1 MFVGYINYKE
11 GSVNMVG
18 VKNIKESAKIEL
30 EPETKELEPMQ
41 TMCSVE
47 EFVRSNLAK
56 RSYPVE
62 SLNSF
67 MFWMKR
73 NGCPKRWPPTMWQAK
88 FEEFLNRKV

>member
-1 MFVGYINYKE
+1 MKNVKE
-11 GSVNMVG
+11 Q
-18 VKNIKESAKIEL
+18 IEKEPVS
-30 EPETKELEPMQ
+30 EPVVVP

-47 EFVRSNLAK
+47 EFIRNHLAK

-73 NGCPKRWPPTMWQAK
+73 NGCPKRWPPIMWQDK
-88 FEEFLNRKV
+88 LEEFLNRKV